1 MLELLKTLYV
11 FQSLDLAL
19 FFFLRGR
26 DVLVVVWPGVGDGD
40 GDGIGG
46 RRGGRAIRRWIVS
59 VFTPPSVGP
68 PPSAKM
74 AFYRL
79 SMLLL
84 PVKGYFLLMKR
95 IRRLG

>member
-26 DVLVVVWPGVGDGD
+26 DVLVVVWPGVGD

>member
-19 FFFLRGR
+19 FFFKGAGCVGSGVARGWGWGWGWDRGETGGESYQTLDCFCVHPSLR
-26 DVLVVVWPGVGDGD
+26 W
-40 GDGIGG
+40 
-46 RRGGRAIRRWIVS
+46 
-59 VFTPPSVGP
+59 P
-68 PPSAKM
+68 PPTSAKM

>member
-40 GDGIGG
+40 GIGG
-46 RRGGRAIRRWIVS
+46 RRGGGELSDAGLFLCS
-59 VFTPPSVGP
+59 PLPPLP
-68 PPSAKM
+68 PP
-74 AFYRL
+74 RL
-79 SMLLL
+79 
-84 PVKGYFLLMKR
+84 PKWPFTG
-95 IRRLG
+95 

>member
-1 MLELLKTLYV
+1 M
-11 FQSLDLAL
+11 
-19 FFFLRGR
+19 
-26 DVLVVVWPGVGDGD
+26 LVVVWPGVGDGD
-40 GDGIGG
+40 GDGRGG
-46 RRGGRAIRRWIVS
+46 ETGGGRAIRRWIVS

-74 AFYRL
+74 AFYQL

-95 IRRLG
+95 IRRQG

>member
-1 MLELLKTLYV
+1 M
-11 FQSLDLAL
+11 
-19 FFFLRGR
+19 
-26 DVLVVVWPGVGDGD
+26 LVVVWPGVGDGD

-84 PVKGYFLLMKR
+84 PVKGYFFVDEKDTPPGLKR
-95 IRRLG
+95 NPSIHKVV

>member
-68 PPSAKM
+68 PP
-74 AFYRL
+74 RL
-79 SMLLL
+79 
-84 PVKGYFLLMKR
+84 PKWPFTG
-95 IRRLG
+95 

>member
-19 FFFLRGR
+19 FIFFLRGR

-46 RRGGRAIRRWIVS
+46 RRGGGELSDAGLFLCS
-59 VFTPPSVGP
+59 SVGP
-68 PPSAKM
+68 PH
-74 AFYRL
+74 
-79 SMLLL
+79 L
-84 PVKGYFLLMKR
+84 PKWPFTG
-95 IRRLG
+95 